1 MAEKHDPDELGK
13 MPKRSGSS
21 LGFIEIAVGLALGI
35 TLGLG
40 LVVLFDELLDRS
52 GYWIAVIAILAVGG
66 LFAFLYHKFTIHSVR
81 PKR

>member
-1 MAEKHDPDELGK
+1 MTEKHDPDELGQT
-13 MPKRSGSS
+13 PKRAESS

-40 LVVLFDELLDRS
+40 LVVLFDGLVDRS
-52 GYWIAVIAILAVGG
+52 GFWIAAIAILAAGG
-66 LFAFLYHKFTIHSVR
+66 VFAFLYHKFTIHSVR